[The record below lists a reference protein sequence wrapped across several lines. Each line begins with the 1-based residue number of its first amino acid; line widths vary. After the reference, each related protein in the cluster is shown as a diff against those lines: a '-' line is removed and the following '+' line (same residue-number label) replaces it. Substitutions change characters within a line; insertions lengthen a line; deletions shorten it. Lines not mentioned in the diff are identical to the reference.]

1 MSMNEFLNII
11 KTSAAEAVEAAQPV
25 KLVIG
30 EVMSADPLQ
39 IQIDQKI
46 TLTSEFLV
54 LCREVTDYEV
64 EMTVDHMTEKM
75 QGNGKDPSFSSHAH
89 PYKGRK
95 VFKVHKKLLVGE
107 KVLLAA
113 MQGGQT
119 YFVIDR
125 VVQ

>member
-11 KTSAAEAVEAAQPV
+11 KKSASEAVEAAQPV

-54 LCREVTDYEV
+54 LCREVTDYNV

-75 QGNGKDPSFSSHAH
+75 QGNGKDPAFSSHAH